1 MDRVRLVL
9 HVDVGESI
17 WQVPVRDLSARR
29 QCRGGSG
36 DRGEET
42 GVRRQGRS
50 VYIYQ
55 FNLQVLGLA
64 LFQ

>member
-1 MDRVRLVL
+1 MLVL
-9 HVDVGESI
+9 RVDVGEFI
-17 WQVPVRDLSARR
+17 WQVPVRDPSARR
-29 QCRGGSG
+29 QCRGGG
-36 DRGEET
+36 DPGRGEET

-55 FNLQVLGLA
+55 FNLQVLELA